1 MRRELLPRLL
11 QDGGVSLRDHLG
23 LHGAAPELG
32 RRDGDALI
40 SEVERAGLRGR
51 GGAAFPTG
59 LKMRAVA
66 EGGRPSAV
74 VVNGAEGEPWSQKD
88 ALLLTSSPH
97 LVLDGAQLAAQ
108 AVGAR
113 EAIVCI
119 RAGAETASYR
129 VARAVAERGK
139 SRVGFRVVTTPN
151 TYVAGEE
158 SALVRFLN
166 GGPAKPMFVPPRPF
180 ERGVDRRPTLVQNVE
195 TLAHLG
201 LIARHGAAWFREL
214 GTSDEPG
221 SSLVTIAG
229 AVERPGVYEIEAG
242 ARLSALLD
250 AAGRSDDEVRAVL
263 MGGYFGSWID
273 GSQLSDVMLADGGL
287 RRIGAALG
295 SGVIQVLPARACG
308 VAATARAVAFM
319 ARESAGQCGPCAN
332 GLPAMANAV
341 LRMARGDGDLGDER
355 NVERWAS
362 LVQGRGACHH
372 PNGAVRLALSGLD
385 VFADEFER
393 HRRGAQC
400 PSCSRLALEPEI
412 GQAVA

>member
-1 MRRELLPRLL
+1 MDREPLPRLL
-11 QDGGVSLRDHLG
+11 QDGGVSLRDHLA
-23 LHGAAPELG
+23 LHGAPPELG
-32 RRDGDALI
+32 RRDGAALI
-40 SEVERAGLRGR
+40 AEVERAGLLGR

-66 EGGRPSAV
+66 ERGRPSAV
-74 VVNGAEGEPWSQKD
+74 VVNGAEGEPGSKKD

-97 LVLDGAQLAAQ
+97 LVLDGAQIAAQ

-119 RAGAETASYR
+119 RDGAETASYR
-129 VARAVAERGK
+129 VARAIAERSG
-139 SRVGFRVVTTPN
+139 SPVRLRAITTPN

-158 SALVRFLN
+158 SALVQFLN
-166 GGPAKPMFVPPRPF
+166 GGPAKPTFVPPRPF

-201 LIARHGAAWFREL
+201 LIARYGGSWFREL

-221 SSLVTIAG
+221 SSLVTLAG

-242 ARLSALLD
+242 ARLTALLD
-250 AAGRSDDEVRAVL
+250 AAGRSGDELRAVL
-263 MGGYFGSWID
+263 VGGYFGTWID
-273 GSQLSDVMLADGGL
+273 GSQLPDVVLTRDGL
-287 RRIGAALG
+287 RGLGAALG
-295 SGVIQVLPARACG
+295 SGVIQVLPASACG
-308 VAATARAVAFM
+308 VAETARTLAFM

-332 GLPAMANAV
+332 GLPAMASAV
-341 LRMARGDGDLGDER
+341 LRMARGAGDLAEER
-355 NVERWAS
+355 NVERWAA
-362 LVQGRGACHH
+362 LVHGRGACHH

-393 HRRGAQC
+393 HRHGAPC
-400 PSCSRLALEPEI
+400 PSCSRLELEIER
-412 GQAVA
+412 AVA

>member
-11 QDGGVSLRDHLG
+11 QDGGVSLRDHLA

-32 RRDGDALI
+32 RRDGAALI
-40 SEVERAGLRGR
+40 AKVERAGLRGR

-74 VVNGAEGEPWSQKD
+74 VVNGAEGEPGSRKD

-119 RAGAETASYR
+119 RAGAEAASYR
-129 VARAVAERGK
+129 VARAVAERSG
-139 SRVGFRVVTTPN
+139 SPVRFRVITTPN
-151 TYVAGEE
+151 AYVAGEE

-166 GGPAKPMFVPPRPF
+166 GGPAKPAFVPPRPF

-201 LIARHGAAWFREL
+201 LIARHGAGWFREL
-214 GTSDEPG
+214 GTADEPG

-250 AAGRSDDEVRAVL
+250 VAGHSGDELRAVL
-263 MGGYFGSWID
+263 VGGYFGTWVD
-273 GSQLSDVMLADGGL
+273 GAQLPDVVLVRDRL
-287 RRIGAALG
+287 RNIGAALG
-295 SGVIQVLPARACG
+295 SGVIQVLPASACG
-308 VAATARAVAFM
+308 VAETAKALAFM

-332 GLPAMANAV
+332 GLPAMASAV
-341 LRMARGDGDLGDER
+341 LRMARGAGDLADER
-355 NVERWAS
+355 DVERWAT
-362 LVQGRGACHH
+362 LVHGRGACHH

-393 HRRGAQC
+393 HRQGAPC
-400 PSCSRLALEPEI
+400 PSCSRLALEPKTER
-412 GQAVA
+412 AVA